1 MMKRLLLLI
10 TMLLISAL
18 IGTSC
23 TELAGM
29 AVEKMIQR
37 EDVEGLIDVL
47 EDEGVDADIRG
58 RAAWGLGHI
67 GDTRGVEPL
76 IQALGDEESVVR
88 WIAAEALGK
97 IADATAVEPLIQAL
111 RDEESIVR
119 SKSAEALGEIED
131 TRAVEPLT
139 EALEDEDDDVR
150 QAAREALGKIRSS

>member
-1 MMKRLLLLI
+1 MLI

-37 EDVEGLIDVL
+37 EDVEGLIEVL
-47 EDEGVDADIRG
+47 EDGGVDANIRG
-58 RAAWGLGHI
+58 RAAWGLGDI
-67 GDTRGVEPL
+67 GDARGVEPL

-111 RDEESIVR
+111 RDEDEESIVR
-119 SKSAEALGEIED
+119 SKAAEALGEIGD

-139 EALEDEDDDVR
+139 EVLDDEDSSVR
-150 QAAREALGKIRSS
+150 RAAQEALGKIRSS